1 MSQPPPEQ
9 SPQGQVPPPPPSA
22 PSAPSGYPP
31 PPAGQPHPGWAPPPG
46 QPWGPSPGQQ
56 WGGQPWPGQ
65 PYGAAPGAA
74 PGAPWGVHP
83 VTGVPY
89 SEKSKLVAGLLQLLI
104 PLGLGRFY
112 IGDTTTGV
120 LQLVVTVLTCGI
132 GAIWPFVDGI
142 ILLATDSR
150 DAQGHPL
157 RS

>member
-22 PSAPSGYPP
+22 PSGYPPPPSGYPP
-31 PPAGQPHPGWAPPPG
+31 PPAGQPHPGWAPPSG
-46 QPWGPSPGQQ
+46 QPWGQSPGQP

-65 PYGAAPGAA
+65 PYGAA

-150 DAQGHPL
+150 DAQGYPL